1 MAFDPTGAVPFEFD
15 TKEAV
20 PVRKVGAVEGALR
33 TAAGATQSAVR
44 AFDMAAAGLAGI
56 FGDTEGQEQIF
67 TEMKGRQERMTEAY
81 APKADEEIGFG
92 SKLAGAALSIPAAM
106 VGGPVAPGIERTSEV
121 LERGGTMGQAVK
133 AGATS
138 ATVNTVLMAVPA
150 AAGLKAAQLAGMAG
164 KGATRAVATG
174 AATGA
179 AINVPLSA
187 TGRAI
192 ENAALPEGEQFAEL
206 EQPAL
211 DPGALATDLVMSAG
225 FGAAGGKHGHAS
237 GKKAAKV
244 KADATFPA
252 DKMEDLG
259 DGKYR
264 TPNGVEITK
273 EDWESNSQRVREGW
287 LKPKPVEEKIPTGE
301 AKELSPGEAAAAL
314 VDKPD
319 TSAIDKVLEQHP
331 TGPIAEAAKAAK
343 AKKIKAAEAAA
354 KKAKDQTDAADMR
367 RAAATIEDPDLKAE
381 LLARA
386 EKLDKTEKIPVGE
399 VKEGQPDIPVKE
411 EKIPVGK
418 VTEGQ
423 PDIPVS
429 NEKIPV
435 GEVTAE
441 YPAGGT
447 PVLKEPASKTAE
459 PIPAGEVRELYA
471 DPNREGGPIPKGE
484 ATEVEMLPVGEV
496 REGQP
501 DIPVT
506 KEKIPVGEA
515 AEMIPTGEATE
526 IKKIPTGKVTE
537 IPAERVKT
545 VSEME
550 KQSTSEKALS
560 LGSTEGDARL
570 AQARANNTF
579 TGQAPSAGSQV
590 GYTQPRGTPVE
601 KLFSNFADNP
611 KASPEAQ
618 ATFRQKMLERADA
631 DPKEFAK
638 DPVETYKAAMPG
650 GLTVTVD
657 AAKHGTT
664 RVRVTDASGKLMGA
678 ARIKK
683 GLIDSIATAE
693 GARGRGIGA
702 DILRFI
708 DREKIGNI
716 HEVPDRSPGFVKIQ
730 KKVIGEAG
738 RASLDLGL
746 PKIDEAFM
754 REQERVAP
762 RGAEARAAAAPDE
775 RGRRHVHAEI
785 DRAVADGR
793 LDKDEAALAKW
804 ALDQNPNLAAGLKL
818 RVGGEAPVKGARG
831 AYDDINR
838 VVEVF
843 KKGAKS
849 VETLVHEVLHHAERL
864 MPQKVQEGIRR
875 EWRRHIQAAIAKTK
889 DPATKAALA
898 DIPRAMKGDVE
909 ARERV
914 RDAVRAGKLDY
925 HLYDP
930 SEFWAVNAARILNER
945 HGSRNAWHTQARQWL
960 REMVEHI
967 KSTIGLRSDAPVLK
981 ALDEVLNPKKTT
993 GVDRSP
999 TLIKKAAGADDDR
1012 SFAMGP
1018 TKRTLGDETRSE
1030 LTERRLFD
1038 RFNRVAKLQ
1047 KAEAPKTESAD
1058 AYQADQLYHGRL
1070 QHRGDRLERDFIKP
1084 LGKALKAAK
1093 KAGITVRDAD
1103 DYLMALHAP
1112 ERNAAIAQR
1121 NPKMQDG
1128 GSGLTNQQAK
1138 DIVDGFTPEQRKHLD
1153 AIAKIVHDLNRTK
1166 LDTMV
1171 DDGLISA
1178 QTRDAL
1184 NQQFKKYVPLKTL
1197 EAEDEFTGAGRGYA
1211 MRANDIVAA
1220 LGRKTKAS
1228 SPIAASVMDASRAAI
1243 RGEKA
1248 RVERAIWEYAQNKD
1262 AHDFIKPYDPENPPP
1277 EVMDRKIGPDGKVK
1291 EIVDS
1296 GKVQKLTIPMV
1307 VNGEDV
1313 RVFVPD
1319 QLLRDQLMKI
1329 TQTDPGPVLATIAR
1343 GTSMIGRL
1351 LTEFNPSFTIP
1362 NAVKDAITVAV
1373 RAGAH
1378 DGVSTARVMANIP
1391 KAWKTI
1397 IEYKVGAKSSGA
1409 AEYEEFLKAGGKTGA
1424 YGIQGVADTMRA
1436 LEKAGAELG
1445 YAEHKAGYARR
1456 VGRVLKLI
1464 PRAISGANEVLE
1476 YASRFAMYKE
1486 MRRTGASPAKSAA
1499 AAKEI
1504 TVNFNR
1510 SGDWG
1515 RNLNSLLVFANAAL
1529 QGLRNTVVYLKS
1541 PHVRKGVMGLVAL
1554 GAAVQYW
1561 NEQMGGE
1568 NEETGELN
1576 INSQHDAVADKNV
1589 VMLMPG
1595 QREGFKIPMPPE
1607 YAFPYLLGRR
1617 LYRAMSQGNT
1627 TKEVAGI
1634 AGGLI
1639 DTVLPV
1645 RLPEADSGALAVG
1658 RAVVPTLAAPV
1669 AEVWLNQSYF
1679 GTPIVPEQHGRTPVP
1694 YHTMSR
1700 ATTSELAKSIS
1711 EIANSVT
1718 GGDNVKPGLS
1728 QKMLGPLISP
1738 EGIEHLTKGYTGGV
1752 GATVMQA
1759 KNLVNNVSEDKPID
1773 INKVPVVSRF
1783 AFQEPQSYTGRRYR
1797 ELAEDYDQA
1806 VRYRKAGEWDKI
1818 APRVQASLEQ
1828 YEVAEKELRVLFKEL
1843 REAGADGTDRE
1854 QVQQR
1859 IKAVQSRVIKA
1870 YNQTGK

>member
-15 TKEAV
+15 TKDAV

-33 TAAGATQSAVR
+33 TAASATQSAVR
-44 AFDMAAAGLAGI
+44 VFDMAAAGLAGI

-81 APKADEEIGFG
+81 APKADEEIGLG
-92 SKLAGAALSIPAAM
+92 GKLAGAALSIPTAM

-138 ATVNTVLMAVPA
+138 AAVNTVAMALPA
-150 AAGLKAAQLAGMAG
+150 AAGLKAAQLAGLAG
-164 KGATRAVATG
+164 KSATRAVTTG

-179 AINVPLSA
+179 AINVPA
-187 TGRAI
+187 GAAGRAV
-192 ENAALPEGEQFAEL
+192 ENAALPEGEQFKDL

-225 FGAAGGKHGHAS
+225 FGALGGKAGHAA

-244 KADATFPA
+244 KADAAFPA

-301 AKELSPGEAAAAL
+301 VKELPPGEAAAAL
-314 VDKPD
+314 VEKPD

-343 AKKIKAAEAAA
+343 AKKLKAAEAAA
-354 KKAKDQTDAADMR
+354 KKAKDQADAADMR

-411 EKIPVGK
+411 EKIPVGE
-418 VTEGQ
+418 VREGQ
-423 PDIPVS
+423 PDIPVVK
-429 NEKIPV
+429 EKIPV

-484 ATEVEMLPVGEV
+484 ATEVETLPVGEV

-501 DIPVT
+501 DIPVA

-526 IKKIPTGKVTE
+526 IKKIPVGQATE
-537 IPAERVKT
+537 LQL
-545 VSEME
+545 E
-550 KQSTSEKALS
+550 KQSAPGKIPKQEGVRQERGQGNEGRQAAEAGIGNRVQRAAQGERKGTSE
-560 LGSTEGDARL
+560 
-570 AQARANNTF
+570 
-579 TGQAPSAGSQV
+579 
-590 GYTQPRGTPVE
+590 
-601 KLFSNFADNP
+601 
-611 KASPEAQ
+611 
-618 ATFRQKMLERADA
+618 
-631 DPKEFAK
+631 
-638 DPVETYKAAMPG
+638 ET
-650 GLTVTVD
+650 
-657 AAKHGTT
+657 
-664 RVRVTDASGKLMGA
+664 
-678 ARIKK
+678 
-683 GLIDSIATAE
+683 
-693 GARGRGIGA
+693 
-702 DILRFI
+702 
-708 DREKIGNI
+708 
-716 HEVPDRSPGFVKIQ
+716 
-730 KKVIGEAG
+730 
-738 RASLDLGL
+738 LDLGL

-775 RGRRHVHAEI
+775 RGRRHVRAEM
-785 DRAVADGR
+785 DRAVAEGR
-793 LDKDEAALAKW
+793 LDKDVAATAAW
-804 ALDQNPNLAAGLKL
+804 ALDKNPNLAAGLKL
-818 RVGGEAPVKGARG
+818 QAGGEAPVKGARG
-831 AYDDINR
+831 AYDDAHR
-838 VVEVF
+838 VVEAF
-843 KKGAKS
+843 KGTKDPQ
-849 VETLVHEVLHHAERL
+849 TLAHEIFHHSERM

-889 DPATKAALA
+889 DPVTKAALA

-914 RDAVRAGKLDY
+914 RAAVLAGKLDY

-960 REMVEHI
+960 REMVEHV

-999 TLIKKAAGADDDR
+999 TMLKKAAGADDDR

-1018 TKRTLGDETRSE
+1018 AKRTLGDETRFDVM
-1030 LTERRLFD
+1030 ERRLFD

-1047 KAEAPKTESAD
+1047 QTEAPKTESAD

-1093 KAGITVRDAD
+1093 RAGITVRDAD

-1153 AIAKIVHDLNRTK
+1153 EIAKIVHDLNRTK

-1197 EAEDEFTGAGRGYA
+1197 EAEDEFTGVGRGYA

-1248 RVERAIWEYAQNKD
+1248 RVERTIWEYAQNKD

-1291 EIVDS
+1291 EIVS
-1296 GKVQKLTIPMV
+1296 SKKVQDLTIPMV

-1362 NAVKDAITVAV
+1362 NAVKDAITVAI
-1373 RAGAH
+1373 RAGSH

-1486 MRRTGASPAKSAA
+1486 MRRTGATPAKSAA

-1515 RNLNSLLVFANAAL
+1515 RNLNSVLVFANAAL
-1529 QGLRNTVVYLKS
+1529 QGLRNTAVYLKS
-1541 PHVRKGVMGLVAL
+1541 PHVRKGAMGLVAL

-1617 LYRAMSQGNT
+1617 LYRAMSQGDT
-1627 TKEVAGI
+1627 TKEVAGV

-1639 DTVLPV
+1639 ETVLPV
-1645 RLPEADSGALAVG
+1645 RLPEADNHASSAL
-1658 RAVVPTLAAPV
+1658 RAVFPTLASPV
-1669 AEVWLNQSYF
+1669 MDLVVNENFF

-1700 ATTSELAKSIS
+1700 TTTSELAKSIS
-1711 EIANSVT
+1711 EIANSAT

-1728 QKMLGPLISP
+1728 QRALGPLISP
-1738 EGIEHLTKGYTGGV
+1738 EGIEHLVKSYTGGV

-1759 KNLVNNVSEDKPID
+1759 KNLVNNVSEDKPVD

-1797 ELAEDYDQA
+1797 ELAEEYDQA

-1854 QVQQR
+1854 QVQQQ